1 MSGDGDFCSR
11 DDGIT
16 EHQKVAA
23 IVCQDINTW
32 FMAAEN
38 NPDMDTLELFR
49 RLKQAKDKIL
59 EDKKML
65 DQRFYGMSM
74 LYNLPKG

>member
-16 EHQKVAA
+16 EYQKVSA
-23 IVCQDINTW
+23 IVCQDINIW

-38 NPDMDTLELFR
+38 NPDMDTLEFFR

-65 DQRFYGMSM
+65 DQRFYGMSVI
-74 LYNLPKG
+74 YNLPRG